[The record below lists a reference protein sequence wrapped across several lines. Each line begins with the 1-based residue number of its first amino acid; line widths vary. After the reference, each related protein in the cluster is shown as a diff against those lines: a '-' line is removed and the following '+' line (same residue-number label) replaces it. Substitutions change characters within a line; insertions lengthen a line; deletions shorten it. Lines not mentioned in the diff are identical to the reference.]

1 LIDETPMLTPELET
15 PLALVEYYFDAV
27 SDAILPGDAQALQ
40 MASAKLKQAS
50 VDFSGVLRGGHFPND
65 TASQEFKARIINMTE
80 GFAMQRE
87 NLMRRNAS
95 VERALNVIIPA
106 SCGNTYQPS
115 AGQYGSGGVRPSGE
129 FRFVT
134 A

>member
-1 LIDETPMLTPELET
+1 MLTPELET

-27 SDAILPGDAQALQ
+27 SDAILHGDAQSLQ
-40 MASAKLKQAS
+40 TASAKLKQAS
-50 VDFSGVLRGGHFPND
+50 VDFSSVLGGGHFAND
-65 TASQEFKARIINMTE
+65 TASQEFKARIVNIAE

-95 VERALNVIIPA
+95 VERALNVVLPA
-106 SCGNTYQPS
+106 ACGNTYQPS
-115 AGQYGSGGVRPSGE
+115 AGQFGSGNVRPSGE